1 MASYAASALSVFS
14 RYLTCM
20 VISISK
26 LPVHMCRFKQIKG
39 YIALVPGSF
48 CEEGKAARASLFPI
62 INILLHSCLA
72 ARHPGVDDGEQ

>member
-39 YIALVPGSF
+39 YIALVPGS
-48 CEEGKAARASLFPI
+48 CSLLTEAAMRNHNVTVMEGSKLSTVQKFKW
-62 INILLHSCLA
+62 HT
-72 ARHPGVDDGEQ
+72 